1 MSFFSLKWIGLTSWV
16 KKCFQGESAQENYKY
31 EMISITIYS
40 GALITEKLKDKG
52 WIPFLVK

>member
-31 EMISITIYS
+31 EMISITIHS
-40 GALITEKLKDKG
+40 GAIITAKLKD
-52 WIPFLVK
+52 